1 MRISYLLA
9 AALALGMVPG
19 RAVANEDEN
28 QSSAA
33 SQGASGGAADCSQC
47 QCGQGASSAGGS
59 SQLDCSPCPCQ
70 PPSTGGTGAPS
81 SETNVTVITGEQG
94 QPKEKKPNE
103 GLGVALLGGVE
114 GYTSSLAPRL
124 NPGGGWGLMVTAQPT
139 PIVGLELA
147 YSGAN
152 NRITDPNTSGAS
164 RIIRTGGQ
172 ADLKFSLLPRAVEP
186 YLFGGIGIEPGH
198 DSQQHT
204 GLRLPARHL
213 RQRARRRWRQLPRG
227 APGGGRSRHLRLA
240 LRPELRAD
248 VGQQARHHQRAVR
261 RHLESRPE
269 PRRHLLAPSRG
280 ARCRGALRGLAA
292 AARRVR
298 R

>member
-186 YLFGGIGIEPGH
+186 YLFGGIGINRATIRSNTP
-198 DSQQHT
+198 DSGYQPDT
-204 GLRLPARHL
+204 FGSVPV
-213 RQRARRRWRQLPRG
+213 
-227 APGGGRSRHLRLA
+227 GGGVNFHAGHLVVGARGTYDWLFGQSFA
-240 LRPELRAD
+240 PTSGSKLGITSAPFGDIWRAD
-248 VGQQARHHQRAVR
+248 LNLG
-261 RHLESRPE
+261 
-269 PRRHLLAPSRG
+269 G
-280 ARCRGALRGLAA
+280 TF
-292 AARRVR
+292 
-298 R
+298 